1 MRGRVKVPF
10 DVVSMPGGFTV
21 VGRGGA
27 RTLAVLFVAAAV
39 GVLGAGGA
47 EAALDGTPDATWQT
61 DGRVR
66 AVTYA
71 HGVVYL
77 GGSFTHVSPPG
88 GGTSAVRNHVA
99 AFDAD
104 TGNLLP
110 WNPNADEAV
119 SALAVDGST
128 VYLGGRFGTVG
139 GKQRAHV
146 AAVKLN
152 GDVTSWNPGANGP
165 VNAIARDAS
174 GGVYLGG
181 SFTTVDGKHRLRV
194 AQVGPGGSVTG
205 WNPSV
210 SETSGTCPPSCTP
223 IVFSLKLSRNK
234 SALYIGGRF
243 DLVNG
248 TVRKSAAAVSTD
260 SGALLQWN
268 PVVVSPHPKKPAQVG
283 RVLDMA
289 LSPSRV
295 YLCGDFWSVGGV
307 VSANL
312 ASVDP
317 VTGNRDSAFN
327 ANTDGGSPACRVR
340 DGLLIIGGHFIRA
353 GSTKGWVHPAPGV
366 KSTLTGAGTV
376 KRIHLAAF
384 ALGNGA
390 IANWNPGANSTLGVH
405 AMATRSKGL
414 AVGGDFTVIGGRH
427 QEGFAQ
433 FSD

>member
-1 MRGRVKVPF
+1 VVEVPGRFSIFGRGR
-10 DVVSMPGGFTV
+10 
-21 VGRGGA
+21 GA
-27 RTLAVLFVAAAV
+27 RYLALAVVAWSLAAFAP
-39 GVLGAGGA
+39 GVAG
-47 EAALDGTPDATWQT
+47 AALKSTPDASWQT

-77 GGSFTHVSPPG
+77 GGSFTHVFPPG
-88 GGTSAVRNHVA
+88 GGSSVVRNHAA

-104 TGNLLP
+104 TGALLR
-110 WNPNADEAV
+110 WNPNVNEAV
-119 SALAVDGST
+119 SSLAVDGKT
-128 VYLGGRFGTVG
+128 VYMGGRFSSVG
-139 GKQRAHV
+139 GKDRSHV
-146 AAVKLN
+146 AAVTL
-152 GDVTSWNPGANGP
+152 GGAVTSWNPGANGP
-165 VNAIARDAS
+165 VNAIARDS
-174 GGVYLGG
+174 SDGVYLGG
-181 SFTTVDGKHRLRV
+181 SFTTVDGKRRLRV
-194 AQVGPGGSVTG
+194 AQVGADGSVTG

-223 IVFSLKLSRNK
+223 IVFSLKLSRDK

-248 TVRKSAAAVSTD
+248 TVRKSAAAVSTNN
-260 SGALLQWN
+260 GALLQWN
-268 PVVVSPHPKKPAQVG
+268 PIVVSPHPKKAAQVG

-289 LSPSRV
+289 LSSTRV
-295 YLCGDFWSVGGV
+295 YLCGDFWSVGGA

-353 GSTKGWVHPAPGV
+353 GSTKGWEHPAPGV
-366 KSTLTGAGTV
+366 KSTLTGAGTA

-384 ALGNGA
+384 DAISGA

-405 AMATRSKGL
+405 AMATRRAGL

>member
-1 MRGRVKVPF
+1 MRCLAL
-10 DVVSMPGGFTV
+10 VVVACSLAAFAPGV
-21 VGRGGA
+21 A
-27 RTLAVLFVAAAV
+27 R
-39 GVLGAGGA
+39 
-47 EAALDGTPDATWQT
+47 AALNATPDASWQT

-88 GGTSAVRNHVA
+88 GGTSVVRNHAA

-104 TGNLLP
+104 TGDLLR
-110 WNPNADEAV
+110 WNPNVDDAV
-119 SALAVDGST
+119 SAVTVSGST
-128 VYLGGRFGTVG
+128 IYLGGRFTSVR
-139 GKQRAHV
+139 GKARSHV
-146 AAVKLN
+146 AAVSTS
-152 GDVTSWNPGANGP
+152 GSVMSWNPGANGP
-165 VNAIARDAS
+165 VNTITRDGS

-181 SFTTVDGKHRLRV
+181 SFTSVDGKRRLRV
-194 AQVGPGGSVTG
+194 AQVRDNGAATG

-210 SETSGTCPPSCTP
+210 SETSGTCPPACTP
-223 IVFSLKLSRNK
+223 MVFSLKLSHNK
-234 SALYIGGRF
+234 STLYIGGRF

-248 TVRKSAAAVSTD
+248 TDRKSAAAVSTA

-268 PVVVSPHPKKPAQVG
+268 PVVVSPHPKKAAQVG

-289 LSPSRV
+289 TTSTHV
-295 YLCGDFWSVGGV
+295 YLCGDFWSVGGA

-317 VTGNRDSAFN
+317 VTGKRDSAFN
-327 ANTDGGSPACRVR
+327 ANTDGGSPACKVK

-353 GSTKGWVHPAPGV
+353 GSTKGWVHPGPGQ
-366 KSTLTGAGTV
+366 KSTLTGAGTA
-376 KRIHLAAF
+376 KRIHLTAF
-384 ALGNGA
+384 DEVTGA
-390 IANWNPGANSTLGVH
+390 IASWNPGANSTLGVH
-405 AMATRSKGL
+405 AMATSGTSL

-433 FSD
+433 FSE